1 MKLQI
6 KAAALFLT
14 GVVILTGCGG
24 YSAGNDLTTVSGSS
38 VSGASVSG
46 AGVET
51 EIETNVEDGDQY
63 CMTISIG
70 SENQVSIPDPAV
82 PGEAQISLNKEAK
95 HLWRELSKEQRGLY
109 FTDLSFAGFHEP
121 VLVTSYAVGYM
132 TKQDG
137 SEAHI
142 VYEDS
147 DKMKVRKGN
156 CLALF
161 VSEGVSV
168 ESETEMYGDEDSE
181 VRNYVLVLDYAK
193 QTYYKKE
200 TGMFLHGISSW
211 CTMKFADLTG
221 DGKQELFM
229 KHVYNKSVDFG
240 VWQSEKGTHELNR
253 LYCTLGDDRQAD
265 SDSNG
270 DYEYDMDCFT
280 AELLDGYK
288 VKLEYKDIGYS
299 QTVSMIDDGG
309 YKERD
314 LQVSE
319 SEEWEPVALWK
330 NGILQKNLVDKDTV
344 FPYTLDHVGI
354 VNGKNGKSKVELVRG
369 IYVGHR
375 SCSIGNMHI
384 FMKYDK
390 KSKKL
395 ILDSVRYVTE
405 AEARKELKT
414 FDEWKDDF

>member
-1 MKLQI
+1 MKIQI

-24 YSAGNDLTTVSGSS
+24 YSAGNDLATVSGSS

-51 EIETNVEDGDQY
+51 EIENNVEDGDSY

-82 PGEAQISLNKEAK
+82 SGAAQISLNKEAK
-95 HLWRELSKEQRGLY
+95 GLWEDLSEEQRSLY

-132 TKQDG
+132 TKQDA

-147 DKMKVRKGN
+147 DKMKVKKGN

-168 ESETEMYGDEDSE
+168 ESEIEMYGDEDSE

-200 TGMFLHGISSW
+200 TGMFLHGISCW

-229 KHVYNKSVDFG
+229 KHVYSGKHVDFG

-253 LYCTLGDDRQAD
+253 LFCTLGDDKD
-265 SDSNG
+265 SYGG
-270 DYEYDMDCFT
+270 DYVYARECFT

-288 VKLEYKDIGYS
+288 VRLEFKDIGYS

-309 YKERD
+309 YEEQM
-314 LQVSE
+314 LQVGE
-319 SEEWEPVALWK
+319 DDTNFVALWK

-344 FPYTLDHVGI
+344 YLYTLDHVGI
-354 VNGKNGKSKVELVRG
+354 VKEKNGNSKLELVWD
-369 IYVGHR
+369 ICVGHR
-375 SCSIGNMHI
+375 SFSIGNMHI
-384 FMKYDK
+384 LMKYDK

-395 ILDSVRYVTE
+395 IMDSVRYVTK
-405 AEARKELKT
+405 AEARKEFKT
-414 FDEWKDDF
+414 FAEWKDYF